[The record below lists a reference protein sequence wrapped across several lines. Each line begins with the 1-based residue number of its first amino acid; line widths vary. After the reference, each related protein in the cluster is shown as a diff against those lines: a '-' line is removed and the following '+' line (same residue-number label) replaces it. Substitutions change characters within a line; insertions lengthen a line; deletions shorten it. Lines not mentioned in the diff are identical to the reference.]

1 MFRRILNCD
10 YEFVAPW
17 WDDVSENAK
26 VGTTAKQDCGF
37 QGDIRG
43 FKQQRRMRQR
53 KLEVKINICANVF
66 ILRLFLLVL
75 NVSCYQSALE
85 MGWWERY

>member
-26 VGTTAKQDCGF
+26 VGA
-37 QGDIRG
+37 
-43 FKQQRRMRQR
+43 M
-53 KLEVKINICANVF
+53 ANQVDKVVYKVVLGVF
-66 ILRLFLLVL
+66 
-75 NVSCYQSALE
+75 
-85 MGWWERY
+85 

>member
-26 VGTTAKQDCGF
+26 VGVMANQDCGL
-37 QGDIRG
+37 QGGIRG
-43 FKQQRRMRQR
+43 FKRQRR
-53 KLEVKINICANVF
+53 
-66 ILRLFLLVL
+66 LR
-75 NVSCYQSALE
+75 
-85 MGWWERY
+85 